1 MYPNINLKAIGIVLA
16 VLLTFSAGWYVEHL
30 KFVAYKQVVISA
42 GKVQEQKNKDIAKQ
56 QVLINEGIKHD
67 YQNKLNS
74 INAMYVGLRQPS
86 SRSMPTLGYSTITIN
101 GISYDPISIA
111 QDCALETQKLV
122 SLQEWVRSQVK

>member
-1 MYPNINLKAIGIVLA
+1 MLATLNLKAIGIVLA

-30 KFVAYKQVVISA
+30 RFVAYKETVISA

-74 INAMYVGLRQPS
+74 INAMYARMRQPS
-86 SRSMPTLGYSTITIN
+86 SGAMPSPSYSSITIN
-101 GISYDPISIA
+101 GISYNPISIA
-111 QDCALETQKLV
+111 QEL
-122 SLQEWVRSQVK
+122 SLIHI

>member
-1 MYPNINLKAIGIVLA
+1 MLATLNLKAIGIVLA